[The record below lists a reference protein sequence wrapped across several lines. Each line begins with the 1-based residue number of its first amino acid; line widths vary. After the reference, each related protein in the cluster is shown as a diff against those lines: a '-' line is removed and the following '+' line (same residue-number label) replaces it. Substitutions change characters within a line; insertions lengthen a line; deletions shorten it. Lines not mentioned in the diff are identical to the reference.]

1 MLGISYNI
9 PNITKE
15 KDMENNKTFYIVYYS
30 NKDKKHITRR
40 GKHDEKSRYGTSK
53 KGVPCFGGPEPSIR
67 SALPGHV
74 RQAGMDSRCRARFG
88 LVP

>member
-30 NKDKKHITRR
+30 NKDKKHITRTATWDN
-40 GKHDEKSRYGTSK
+40 KCKFWTSK
-53 KGVPCFGGPEPSIR
+53 QGANLMTYFD
-67 SALPGHV
+67 
-74 RQAGMDSRCRARFG
+74 MDSWGYRTAKGSWKVRY
-88 LVP
+88 